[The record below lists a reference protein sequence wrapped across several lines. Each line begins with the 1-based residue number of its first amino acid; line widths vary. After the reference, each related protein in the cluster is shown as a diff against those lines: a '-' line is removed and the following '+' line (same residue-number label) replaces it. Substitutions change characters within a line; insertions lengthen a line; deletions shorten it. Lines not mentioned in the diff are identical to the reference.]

1 MIVYDEFIMT
11 NKRLTYSLFLV
22 LVSIWWAWTVLVDVF
37 IIRTV
42 FQTIDNFFLAG
53 DLGLALF
60 SKLNNLEVV
69 VSTLLIAILFFQTKK
84 NKNSIFLLILSVM
97 TWLIAMTYFSYL
109 TPKLAYLTELW
120 KKSDLA
126 GLTSMYGIADVQ
138 QEHQFYH
145 KIYIGLDSIK
155 LILLTILLTL
165 GIVKQDKWS

>member
-1 MIVYDEFIMT
+1 MT
-11 NKRLTYSLFLV
+11 HNRLAYSLFLV

-37 IIRTV
+37 VIRTV
-42 FQTIDNFFLAG
+42 FQTIENFFLAG
-53 DLGLALF
+53 DLGLAVF

-69 VSTLLIAILFFQTKK
+69 VSTLLIVVLFYQTRK
-84 NKNSIFLLILSVM
+84 NRKSIFLLILSVM

-120 KKSDLA
+120 KKSDL
-126 GLTSMYGIADVQ
+126 GGVTSMFGIADIQ

-145 KIYIGLDSIK
+145 NIYIGLDSIK
-155 LILLTILLTL
+155 LILLSILLGL

>member
-1 MIVYDEFIMT
+1 MT
-11 NKRLTYSLFLV
+11 HNRLAYCLFLV

-42 FQTIDNFFLAG
+42 FQTIENFFLAG
-53 DLGLALF
+53 DLGLAVF

-69 VSTLLIAILFFQTKK
+69 VSTLLIVVLFYQTRK
-84 NKNSIFLLILSVM
+84 NRKSIFLLILSVM
-97 TWLIAMTYFSYL
+97 TWFIAMTYFSYL

-120 KKSDLA
+120 KKSDL
-126 GLTSMYGIADVQ
+126 GGVTSMFGITDVQ

-145 KIYIGLDSIK
+145 NIYIGLDSIK
-155 LILLTILLTL
+155 LILLSILLGL